1 MHPKILKQKNV
12 KSITIENVIYFDVLD
27 IKQNHPDLK
36 VNIKEIITVDGI
48 ALIRAEYI
56 ESLTEFDKN
65 IKNIFGKK

>member
-1 MHPKILKQKNV
+1 M